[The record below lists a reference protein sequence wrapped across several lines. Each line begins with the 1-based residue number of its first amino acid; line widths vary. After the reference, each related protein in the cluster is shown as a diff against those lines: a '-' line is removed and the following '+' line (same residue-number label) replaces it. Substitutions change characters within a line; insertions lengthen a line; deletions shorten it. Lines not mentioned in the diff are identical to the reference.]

1 MTERTYWKILLLMK
15 RKPGTTMAEFE
26 DYYENRHV
34 PLCAPY
40 MAGIARYFRRYLAPQ
55 PHAESGANDEL
66 PYDVITEMWFD
77 DEETFDGTLRYITT
91 TVMPDDV
98 VADESKLF
106 HRPTMRIATVVER
119 ETEMVGGKPVLS
131 QSQTG

>member
-1 MTERTYWKILLLMK
+1 MADKTYWKILLLMK

-40 MAGIARYFRRYLAPQ
+40 MQGIARYVRRYLTPQ
-55 PHAESGANDEL
+55 PHAESGTCDEL

-77 DEETFDGTLRYITT
+77 DEETFQGTLGYITT
-91 TVMPDDV
+91 TVMPDEV
-98 VADESKLF
+98 VQDELNLF

-119 ETEMVGGKPVLS
+119 ETVLVEGRPVLA
-131 QSQTG
+131 

>member
-1 MTERTYWKILLLMK
+1 MADKTYWKILLLMK
-15 RKPGTTMAEFE
+15 RKPGTTMAQFE

-40 MAGIARYFRRYLAPQ
+40 MSGIARYFRRFLEPQ
-55 PHAESGANDEL
+55 PHAESGTNEEL

-77 DEETFDGTLRYITT
+77 DEDSFKGTLGYITT
-91 TVMPDDV
+91 TVMPDEV
-98 VADESKLF
+98 VQDELKFF

-119 ETEMVGGKPVLS
+119 ETVIEGGKPVL
-131 QSQTG
+131 T